1 MLGARKVAALVAE
14 FVGTFLLTSVV
25 LGMIA
30 KQQPFYATVLMA
42 GITLALVVLGVGRA
56 SGAHINPAVTVGL
69 WTIRK
74 VETTRAIAYIAVQ
87 LLAGYSALLIAR
99 EVFGNALI
107 ARGGE
112 SVDWKIVTAEALGAA
127 LFTMGIAAAVYR
139 GYRGVQAAVT
149 IGASLTLGLVVA
161 ALGSGAVLNPAVA
174 LGINSFTL
182 SYVMGPVLGAVFGM
196 NLYAAIFAPL
206 DIAERQHALGLLNHA
221 PAAAPHAHAP
231 AKKVAEHATNKPV
244 AKKLSSKKAI
254 KR

>member
-25 LGMIA
+25 LGMMA

-42 GITLALVVLGVGRA
+42 GITLAVVVLGVGRA

-74 VETTRAIAYIAVQ
+74 VETTRAVAYVAVQ
-87 LLAGYSALLIAR
+87 LLAGYCALLIAR
-99 EVFGNALI
+99 EVFGNTLV

-112 SVDWKIVTAEALGAA
+112 SVDWKVVTAEALGAA

-149 IGASLTLGLVVA
+149 IGSSLTLGLVVA

-174 LGINSFTL
+174 LGVNSFTL

-196 NLYAAIFAPL
+196 NLYAAVFAPL
-206 DIAERQHALGLLNHA
+206 DIAERQHALGLLRHEPVA
-221 PAAAPHAHAP
+221 ADHHVPAKRAAPTHAKA
-231 AKKVAEHATNKPV
+231 AVKKPV
-244 AKKLSSKKAI
+244 AKKAAKK
-254 KR
+254 